1 MNDILKV
8 VLSLSFSG
16 SLLITAIFFCRFLWK
31 NVMSRQW
38 QYYLWL
44 IVIARLLL
52 PFAPS
57 KSLMGMI
64 FGQMEQQAQTGPA
77 LDEKDYAAALGQS
90 ERYGMTAAGGESAVA
105 GTTAADKTTKS
116 AKENTTGRQSEES
129 GTKKAGGQNSVAGIN
144 AAGGQNAAPGL
155 NAKLQPDKSP
165 GLNKESQDDE
175 VFGLNIKPQEELN
188 AETYRGE
195 NPNTEAITGE
205 NPNAE
210 SIADENPNTADLAGE
225 NPDAE
230 SIAGIKPSMAELTG
244 ENPDTADIAYTA
256 DLTNTAESKPDQNS
270 MHNENALHDI
280 FKALVSNLWMAW
292 FSAALVLLIRRVTA
306 YQSFVNFVKTGWRAV
321 SDVRLLDDLAV
332 IGERAGVKRPVEL
345 YESRLVSTPMLIGF
359 FKPCIVLPD
368 TDVPEVDFLYIIRHE
383 LTHYKRRDAFYKW
396 LVQCVICIH
405 WFNPL
410 VWLMGRE
417 LSRDCELSCD
427 EAVIQTLDL
436 WERRQY
442 GDTLLHSA
450 GSNCKNAIASITLCE
465 SAQLLKERL
474 KAIMNFRKKSKLV
487 TMLSV
492 LLTSVLMTGAVS
504 AGAYTKPVTQQKSK
518 DILLSRSNNNQELQI
533 KSSNGQ
539 EKDLTQSKNNQDP
552 QPEYGNEQAKTSNHL
567 KNNKELLEESGSGT
581 QKQSL
586 KKKTVSSDFIR
597 QCYEAG
603 SIPLFK
609 AAFPQLDKKEQQSWL
624 DQCYSDDNIMFFG
637 AAVDS
642 MDADSSMFDSLAER
656 AYKDGEIAF
665 FSILA
670 NYMTDKE
677 LEAWLSRA
685 LKDGDFAFQSMI
697 YNVMDDDDRDEK
709 QEALKN
715 KMEKQRLKRYKK
727 FGITKRGGFYYY
739 KGDLVKM
746 LYEAPAKDDGAEI
759 KIVHNFYMNPEG
771 MVNVRITCGSNTEIK
786 NVDYMSSAEEE
797 KLLQQ
802 MGIEGE
808 KNEKEKKAEKEEK
821 KEKDKQGNAVDDGQV
836 IEIPVEIDR
845 IKSGGFIWL
854 GTYRLEKGDRVSY
867 DVSAG
872 SGKCLAVG
880 FARPGEQNPK
890 TVYHTISNKRS
901 DGKLEVKSDAFQW
914 KDPAGTGK
922 YSLFVH
928 AEDGILKNI
937 KGEIII
943 VRKGKS

>member
-1 MNDILKV
+1 MNGILKV

-31 NVMSRQW
+31 NAMSRQW

-64 FGQMEQQAQTGPA
+64 FGQMEQQAQTGQA

-90 ERYGMTAAGGESAVA
+90 ERYGMTAADGESAVA
-105 GTTAADKTTKS
+105 GMTAADKTTKS
-116 AKENTTGRQSEES
+116 AKENTAGRQSEES
-129 GTKKAGGQNSVAGIN
+129 GTKKADGQNAVAGIN
-144 AAGGQNAAPGL
+144 AAGGQNAAPDL

-165 GLNKESQDDE
+165 DVNKESQDDE

-188 AETYRGE
+188 ARTYRGE
-195 NPNTEAITGE
+195 KPNTDSIIGE
-205 NPNAE
+205 KPDTE
-210 SIADENPNTADLAGE
+210 SIADEKPNT
-225 NPDAE
+225 E
-230 SIAGIKPSMAELTG
+230 SIAGEK
-244 ENPDTADIAYTA
+244 PDTANIAGAA

-292 FSAALVLLIRRVTA
+292 FSAALALMIRRVTA

-321 SDVRLLDDLAV
+321 SDVRLLDDLAI
-332 IGERAGVKRPVEL
+332 IGERTGVTRPVEL

-368 TDVPEVDFLYIIRHE
+368 TDVSEVDFLYIIRHE

-436 WERRQY
+436 CERRQY
-442 GDTLLHSA
+442 GDTLLHSV
-450 GSNCKNAIASITLCE
+450 GSNCKNIIASITLCE

-487 TMLSV
+487 TTLSV

-533 KSSNGQ
+533 KSNNGQ
-539 EKDLTQSKNNQDP
+539 EKDLTQSKNNQEP
-552 QPEYGNEQAKTSNHL
+552 QPESDNEQAKTSNQS
-567 KNNKELLEESGSGT
+567 KNNKELLEESGIGT

-624 DQCYSDDNIMFFG
+624 DQCYSDDNIMFFR

-642 MDADSSMFDSLAER
+642 MDADSSMFAPLAER

-670 NYMTDKE
+670 DYMTDKE

-727 FGITKRGGFYYY
+727 FGITKKGEFYYY

-746 LYEAPAKDDGAEI
+746 LYEAPAKGGS
-759 KIVHNFYMNPEG
+759 IVHNFYMNPEG
-771 MVNVRITCGSNTEIK
+771 MVNVRITCDSNAEIK

-821 KEKDKQGNAVDDGQV
+821 KEKDKQGNAVDDGQE

-845 IKSGGFIWL
+845 IKSGRFIWL

-943 VRKGKS
+943 VHKGKS